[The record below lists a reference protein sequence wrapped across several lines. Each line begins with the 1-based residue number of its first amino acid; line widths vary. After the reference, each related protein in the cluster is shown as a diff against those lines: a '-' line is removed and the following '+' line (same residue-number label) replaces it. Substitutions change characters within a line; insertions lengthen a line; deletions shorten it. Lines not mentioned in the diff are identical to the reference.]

1 MSSVVAG
8 LAPVVLL
15 AALVL
20 GAATL
25 ISTGRPRVAL
35 PVFLDLLVMA
45 GLLRLSATASWQA
58 IGSVAV
64 LVLIRKL
71 AASGINRA
79 GNARAGARR

>member
-1 MSSVVAG
+1 V
-8 LAPVVLL
+8 
-15 AALVL
+15 
-20 GAATL
+20 
-25 ISTGRPRVAL
+25 
-35 PVFLDLLVMA
+35 A